1 MPPASK
7 PRARPTRPIRPPRP
21 HARRPAPARAS
32 HTAKRP
38 IRCPRC
44 GSVKLVRKGTRTK
57 KLETVQL
64 WKCRACGRV
73 FTPAPP
79 ALSHKTYPIAVILD
93 GVTLYNLGHT
103 LAEAAAKLKSRHG
116 LTIAP
121 STLAGWIDEHRDLA
135 TYAWLRD
142 AGRRMAP
149 PAQTI
154 RTVKLYHRQVYEYAY
169 HRPKL
174 ALLTQGAEHA
184 RFTGGL
190 ASFLEAAPKT
200 CPHDLFTASVR
211 ASQTAADFI
220 DRKRLTAL
228 GKENFATR
236 TAALVIPAVGNNYL
250 RHEKLQRFMLAND
263 SVTVAVEVPIW
274 LTRPDITALERH
286 HGIRLL
292 PDDAPADQTIT
303 GHIDFLQV
311 RNGAVHILD
320 YRPDARTNRP
330 FAQLTIY
337 ALALT
342 RLAGL
347 RLFDI
352 KCAWFN
358 EEQYCE
364 FFPRTSN
371 RHGNLAPPWHVGETH
386 VRPATSRRRGRP
398 HSQAPGPSLDA
409 GHRLHGRSLLSYS
422 QSLSLSVAE
431 HGASRLGGSADTWGG
446 RLDNADIESGNGR
459 S

>member
-1 MPPASK
+1 MPRPASK
-7 PRARPTRPIRPPRP
+7 PRARRPARPNQSPQP
-21 HARRPAPARAS
+21 HARRPAPARVP

-38 IRCPRC
+38 ERCPHC

-64 WKCRACGRV
+64 WRCTACGRV
-73 FTPAPP
+73 FTPSP
-79 ALSHKTYPIAVILD
+79 AALRHKTYPLAVILD
-93 GVTLYNLGHT
+93 GITLYNLGHT

-116 LTIAP
+116 HTVAP
-121 STLAGWIDEHRDLA
+121 STLAGWTDEHRDLA
-135 TYAWLRD
+135 SYARLRD
-142 AGRRMAP
+142 AGRRLAT

-154 RTVKLYHRQVYEYAY
+154 RTTKLYHRQVYEYAY

-190 ASFLEAAPKT
+190 ASFLEAVPKA

-220 DRKRLTAL
+220 DRSCLTAR
-228 GKENFATR
+228 GIENFATR
-236 TAALVIPAVGNNYL
+236 TAALIIPAVGNNYL

-274 LTRPDITALERH
+274 LTRPEITALERH

-292 PDDAPADQTIT
+292 PEGAPADQTIT

-311 RNGAVHILD
+311 RNGAVHMLD
-320 YRPDARTNRP
+320 YKPDARTNRP

-347 RLFDI
+347 LLFDI

-358 EEQYCE
+358 EDQYCE
-364 FFPRTSN
+364 FFPAHRA
-371 RHGNLAPPWHVGETH
+371 RPYEMRLPPKQPRPDGAFLALRRFSPGD
-386 VRPATSRRRGRP
+386 ADRRG
-398 HSQAPGPSLDA
+398 
-409 GHRLHGRSLLSYS
+409 
-422 QSLSLSVAE
+422 
-431 HGASRLGGSADTWGG
+431 
-446 RLDNADIESGNGR
+446 
-459 S
+459 

>member
-1 MPPASK
+1 M
-7 PRARPTRPIRPPRP
+7 
-21 HARRPAPARAS
+21 
-32 HTAKRP
+32 
-38 IRCPRC
+38 
-44 GSVKLVRKGTRTK
+44 RKGTRAK

-64 WKCRACGRV
+64 WKCLACARV
-73 FTPAPP
+73 FTPSP
-79 ALSHKTYPIAVILD
+79 AALRHKTYPLNVILD
-93 GVTLYNLGHT
+93 GVTFYNLGHT
-103 LAEAAAKLKSRHG
+103 LAAAAAKLKSRHG
-116 LTIAP
+116 HPIAA
-121 STLAGWIDEHRDLA
+121 STLAGWIVEHRDLA
-135 TYAWLRD
+135 TYARLRD
-142 AGRRMAP
+142 AGRRIAP

-174 ALLTQGAEHA
+174 ALQTQGTEHA

-190 ASFLEAAPKT
+190 ASFLEAVPKT
-200 CPHDLFTASVR
+200 CPHDLFTGSVR

-220 DRKRLTAL
+220 GRKRLTAQ

-236 TAALVIPAVGNNYL
+236 TAALIIPAVGNNYL

-274 LTRPDITALERH
+274 LTRADIKALERH

-292 PDDAPADQTIT
+292 PEGASADQTIT

-311 RNGAVHILD
+311 RNDAVHILD
-320 YRPDARTNRP
+320 YKPDARTNRP

-358 EEQYCE
+358 QDQYCE
-364 FFPRTSN
+364 FFPRTV
-371 RHGNLAPPWHVGETH
+371 LAHT
-386 VRPATSRRRGRP
+386 
-398 HSQAPGPSLDA
+398 
-409 GHRLHGRSLLSYS
+409 
-422 QSLSLSVAE
+422 
-431 HGASRLGGSADTWGG
+431 
-446 RLDNADIESGNGR
+446 N
-459 S
+459 